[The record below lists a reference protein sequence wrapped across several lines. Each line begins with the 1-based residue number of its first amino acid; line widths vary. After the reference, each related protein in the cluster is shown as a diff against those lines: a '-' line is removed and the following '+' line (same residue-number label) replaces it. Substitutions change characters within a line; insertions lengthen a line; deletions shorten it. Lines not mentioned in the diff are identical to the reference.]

1 MRVNLRIIL
10 IFEELLN
17 CSTIEGDEMTTYNT
31 EQKNELL
38 RFLKKNS
45 QKSFTIEEICNEMHA
60 DNQIETPPGKSTLYR
75 LIPKLVEDNMIKQFN
90 GGKGRKNVYQVIGDE
105 RCNSHLHLKCV
116 NCGRIIHMDSDI
128 SVELSKMI
136 QMHDEFKVSTGKTTI
151 FGTCKE
157 CI

>member
-1 MRVNLRIIL
+1 
-10 IFEELLN
+10 
-17 CSTIEGDEMTTYNT
+17 MTTYNT

-45 QKSFTIEEICNEMHA
+45 QKSFTIDEICSEMHEDSNIA
-60 DNQIETPPGKSTLYR
+60 TPPGKSTLYR

-90 GGKGRKNVYQVIGDE
+90 GGKGRKNIYQITGDE
-105 RCNSHLHLKCV
+105 TCSSHLHLKCV

-128 SVELSKMI
+128 SVELSKII

>member
-136 QMHDEFKVSTGKTTI
+136 QMHDEFRVSTRKTTI